1 MRVISGTTGSA
12 SGRASLEVPR
22 MHQVA
27 AYMALAWAAVL
38 LCWASYS
45 CFWQVGIADFAKGI
59 VYYGLSDG
67 SGRADTANLNWAVVY
82 IIAGLLIL
90 RANSWA
96 RGLACGAALIEGYNR
111 LRSLTGALFDSRQ
124 QGWFLDT
131 TEGNLK
137 LATFSAG
144 VLITTTLVFLLIKE
158 AAVYEP
164 WVPPTNRWT
173 QQAQEAQLAHQ
184 AQQAQQLQPQAQQFP
199 PQGQQVPPQGPYGSP
214 PPQGN
219 YGYPQQGHYGYP
231 QQGQQAPPSP
241 QAPQAPQAPGQ
252 FPNPYQNPQQPAAPY
267 PGSQPPQ
274 SPPPGN

>member
-1 MRVISGTTGSA
+1 
-12 SGRASLEVPR
+12 

-137 LATFSAG
+137 LATFSFG
-144 VLITTTLVFLLIKE
+144 VIITTTLVFLLIKE

-184 AQQAQQLQPQAQQFP
+184 AQQAQQAQQLPPQAPQAQQP
-199 PQGQQVPPQGPYGSP
+199 PQPQPAQQLPPQGPYGSP
-214 PPQGN
+214 QPQGTYGYPQQGN
-219 YGYPQQGHYGYP
+219 YGYPQP
-231 QQGQQAPPSP
+231 GQ
-241 QAPQAPQAPGQ
+241 QAPQAPGQ

-274 SPPPGN
+274 PPQPGH